1 MPLDVIEASAKVLTL
16 AANGTSHTGIMA
28 VHQHLKQDE
37 IGWLLKMLVNKS
49 LLEIDS
55 SSTYWTTVEGS
66 KFLEL
71 QFQIERILETQKSL
85 V

>member
-1 MPLDVIEASAKVLTL
+1 LDVIEASAKVLAIAT
-16 AANGTSHTGIMA
+16 NGASHTRIMA
-28 VHQHLKQDE
+28 MLQHLKQDE
-37 IGWLLKMLVNKS
+37 IGWLLKMLVGKN

-55 SSTYWTTVEGS
+55 SSTYWTTVEGT

-71 QFQIERILETQKSL
+71 QFHLERILQAQKSL

>member
-1 MPLDVIEASAKVLTL
+1 MDVIEASAKVLAI
-16 AANGTSHTGIMA
+16 AANGASHTRMMTML
-28 VHQHLKQDE
+28 QHLKQDE
-37 IGWLLKMLVNKS
+37 IGWLLKMLVGKN

-55 SSTYWTTVEGS
+55 SSTYWTTVEGT

-71 QFQIERILETQKSL
+71 QFHLERILQAQKNL

>member
-1 MPLDVIEASAKVLTL
+1 LDVIEASAKVLAL
-16 AANGTSHTGIMA
+16 AANGASHTRIMA

-37 IGWLLKMLVNKS
+37 IRWLLKMLVDKS

-55 SSTYWTTVEGS
+55 SSTYWTTVEGT
-66 KFLEL
+66 KFLEI
-71 QFQIERILETQKSL
+71 QFHMDRILQTQKSL

>member
-1 MPLDVIEASAKVLTL
+1 MDVIEASAKVLAL
-16 AANGTSHTGIMA
+16 AANGASHTRIMA

-37 IGWLLKMLVNKS
+37 IGWLLKILVGKN

-55 SSTYWTTVEGS
+55 SSTYWTTVEGT

-71 QFQIERILETQKSL
+71 QFHLERILQAQKSL

>member
-1 MPLDVIEASAKVLTL
+1 MDVIEASAKVLAL
-16 AANGTSHTGIMA
+16 AANGASHTRIMA
-28 VHQHLKQDE
+28 VLQHLKQDE
-37 IGWLLKMLVNKS
+37 IGWLLKILVGKN

-55 SSTYWTTVEGS
+55 SSTYWTTVEGT

-71 QFQIERILETQKSL
+71 QFHLERILQAQKSL

>member
-1 MPLDVIEASAKVLTL
+1 MDVIEASAKVLAL
-16 AANGTSHTGIMA
+16 AANGASHTRIMA

-37 IGWLLKMLVNKS
+37 IGWLLKILVGKN

-55 SSTYWTTVEGS
+55 SSTYWTTVEGT

-71 QFQIERILETQKSL
+71 QFHLERILQAQKNL

>member
-1 MPLDVIEASAKVLTL
+1 LDVFEASAKVLAL
-16 AANGTSHTGIMA
+16 AVNGASHTRMMA

-37 IGWLLKMLVNKS
+37 IEWLLKMLISKN
-49 LLEIDS
+49 LLEID
-55 SSTYWTTVEGS
+55 SSTYWTTVEGT

-71 QFQIERILETQKSL
+71 QFHLEQILQAQKSL